1 MMQAYPYG
9 KTSLLKDMI
18 RSATLFAQKKISPT
32 GLLCGAN
39 VERAKSDAYHLEE
52 PFDDRDLSTL
62 KGDRRYAWIW
72 PEEVETDYENGSKTL
87 TVKFFLPKG
96 SYATT
101 FLEEIGKFS
110 LKPLLT

>member
-1 MMQAYPYG
+1 MTQGAAIFSEA
-9 KTSLLKDMI
+9 KL
-18 RSATLFAQKKISPT
+18 SPT

-39 VERAKSDAYHLEE
+39 IERAQSDAYYLEE
-52 PFDDRDLSTL
+52 PFDDRELSTL

-72 PEEVETDYENGSKTL
+72 PKEVETHYESESKIL

-110 LKPLLT
+110 LKP